1 MTEVLLPSIPALPGT
16 DEGVGKLMAAMPVF
30 LRDVRRDL
38 HQHPETGFRE
48 YRTIARI
55 RAILEQDGLHVHG
68 PVAGTGCWVDIAGD
82 EPGPAVGYRTDIDAL
97 PTHDEK
103 DVPYASRLPGV
114 AHLCGH
120 DVHTT
125 VAVGVALLLN
135 RMRSQMRGSVRV
147 FFQPNEEGTPSGAPA
162 MIKEGVLEGLEA
174 TYAVHVDPSIEA
186 GKYGVIAGAGTA
198 SADHFDLVVD
208 SGRTAHSARPHE
220 AVDTVWVAT
229 MIASSLYSLA
239 GRIND
244 ARNPSVIT
252 ICKFEGGAAH
262 NVIPARVTFG
272 GTLRCTDEADRL
284 LLRKRISD
292 TAQAIAALHGAEAFV
307 DWGAGAPPVINDA
320 VLSEHFV
327 STVSSGL
334 GRDALFFIPRPSMGA
349 EDFGHYSNY
358 LPSFMARLGVRSGP
372 ATSYPLHHALFDIDE
387 SVLVPTA
394 EMMASVLL
402 THLEHRVLAG

>member
-1 MTEVLLPSIPALPGT
+1 MTEVLQSPLPALPAT
-16 DEGVGKLMAAMPVF
+16 DEGAGALMPVLPRF
-30 LRDVRRDL
+30 LREVRRDL
-38 HQHPETGFRE
+38 HRHPETGFRE
-48 YRTIARI
+48 YRTSARI

-68 PVAGTGCWVDIAGD
+68 PVAGTGCWVDISGD

-103 DVPYASRLPGV
+103 EVSYASRLPGV

-125 VAVGVALLLN
+125 VALGVALLLN
-135 RMRSQMRGSVRV
+135 RIRSQMAGRVRV
-147 FFQPNEEGTPSGAPA
+147 FFQPNEEGTPSGAPV
-162 MIKEGVLEGLEA
+162 MIEEGALEGLEA
-174 TYAVHVDPSIEA
+174 TYAVHVDPTIEA
-186 GKYGVIAGAGTA
+186 GRYGVIAGAATA

-229 MIASSLYSLA
+229 TIASSLYSLT

-244 ARNPSVIT
+244 ARNASVMT
-252 ICKFEGGAAH
+252 ICKFEGGSAH
-262 NVIPARVTFG
+262 NVIPDRVTFG
-272 GTLRCTDEADRL
+272 GTLRCTDDGDRL
-284 LLRKRISD
+284 LLRERISE
-292 TAQAIAALHGAEAFV
+292 TARTIAALHGAEAFV
-307 DWGAGAPPVINDA
+307 NWGAGAPPVINDA

-349 EDFGHYSNY
+349 EDFGHYSNH

-372 ATSYPLHHALFDIDE
+372 ETSYPLHHALFDIDE
-387 SVLVPTA
+387 SVLAPSV
-394 EMMASVLL
+394 EMMTSVLL
-402 THLEHRVLAG
+402 SHLERRILSR